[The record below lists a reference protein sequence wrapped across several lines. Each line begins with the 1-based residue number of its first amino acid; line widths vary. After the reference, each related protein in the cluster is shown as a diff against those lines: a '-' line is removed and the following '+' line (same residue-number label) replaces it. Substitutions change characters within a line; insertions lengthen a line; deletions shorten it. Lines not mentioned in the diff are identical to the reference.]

1 MITGSKL
8 GRCLYDKL
16 SQYHANLPIPV
27 QLTVN
32 EIVPDTEQ
40 FWRKVGARIV
50 GIGRSRNKQWRPL
63 DPKRKPFLDY
73 IVRRVRSKAKGMQY
87 TKMNNLYFTKDGT
100 TYVGIVVSEMLQSII
115 EDRHET
121 AENRSEALIMQKSD
135 ALQYRAQMYVQL
147 DL

>member
-1 MITGSKL
+1 
-8 GRCLYDKL
+8 
-16 SQYHANLPIPV
+16 
-27 QLTVN
+27 
-32 EIVPDTEQ
+32 
-40 FWRKVGARIV
+40 
-50 GIGRSRNKQWRPL
+50 L

-87 TKMNNLYFTKDGT
+87 TKMNNLYFTKEGT